1 MDIRLTCRALKDI
14 QEDEE
19 PAEMGH
25 YLDGLVQ

>member
-1 MDIRLTCRALKDI
+1 MDIRLTCQALKDI

-19 PAEMGH
+19 PDEIGP